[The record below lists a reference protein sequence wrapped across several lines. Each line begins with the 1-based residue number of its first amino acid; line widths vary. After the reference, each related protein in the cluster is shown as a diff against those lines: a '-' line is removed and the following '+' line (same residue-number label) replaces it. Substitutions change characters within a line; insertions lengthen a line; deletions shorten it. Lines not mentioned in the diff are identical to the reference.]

1 MTDTSQAVAA
11 LAEAIAA
18 VTKRRGGHGNPAC
31 YMQSAED
38 ALQAIR
44 ADPELA
50 GFKTMT
56 VSAWEDANDSA
67 FNGRS
72 ELPQPPYLIVP
83 DPQPPEP
90 TLPTGDE
97 IIRDLWSCFYELP
110 DSKKMREADAYNRI
124 DKAIREKVYRLAEA
138 ATQAPRP

>member
-1 MTDTSQAVAA
+1 MTDQNPAVAA

-90 TLPTGDE
+90 TLQSVYTITANDADFIARNAVDE
-97 IIRDLWSCFYELP
+97 VMKHNWSFFC
-110 DSKKMREADAYNRI
+110 ADDFKQALVQKFQ
-124 DKAIREKVYRLAEA
+124 DALAK
-138 ATQAPRP
+138 APRP